1 MKFRAALV
9 ALACVASAAL
19 AQAQEITISGVVTTK
34 DDGLALPGA
43 TVAIESLGLSAVA
56 ESNGRY
62 TLKLPADAAGKDLEV
77 RVTAPGLRPASRTIK
92 VSPSG
97 QSEDFTLGLSFHEE
111 ITVGSRAP
119 GAEAEKAVPV
129 DVLTLKQIQ
138 TAGASETSAIL
149 QTLSPSFNFPRPTVS
164 DGADTVRPATLRG
177 LGPDQ
182 VLVLINGK
190 RRHQSAHIVTS
201 GVIGRGTTGVDLNA
215 IPASAIEKIEVLRDG
230 AAAQYGSDAIAGV
243 INIVLK
249 SGAHPFS
256 LGAKGGMTSGGYT
269 DLTGVDRDHSD
280 GELTEGTASYGWNM
294 GRGSVFAAAEYR
306 NRNGTNRASPDVRDQ
321 VRAGDALNNAVA
333 QPNHHWGDSEE
344 KDLLSFVNASFPL
357 GSGDSTTLYAFG
369 GASKREGSHGG
380 FFRRALDA
388 RNWPQI
394 YPLGFL
400 PTIQPDVLDASG
412 ALGVRGVAGGAWFW
426 DVSAEYGH
434 NTFDFSVVNSLNAS
448 LGPGSTQREFDSGG
462 LGFDQFV
469 ANADVSRAVDA
480 GLAGPLN
487 VAFGAEYRHE
497 SFAIQAGEPNS
508 YLDGGL
514 PDQFGGRAAAG
525 AQVFPG
531 FRPTNAIDASRDSF
545 AGYVDL
551 EADVLKTV
559 RLGLAGRFE
568 HYSDFGGTADGKI
581 TARFAPVKQ
590 FALRGAASTGF
601 RAPSLAQSNFS
612 TVSTNFITVNGVVT
626 PVEIGTFAVDS
637 SVARALGATDLKP
650 EESVHFSAGM
660 VWSPATAFDLTVDF
674 YHIDIDDRIVFSGN
688 FTGPRIQPIIRPFGA
703 DGARFFTNAIDTT
716 TKGVDVTATYRWDLH
731 DDGNLRFQAAYNRN
745 DTELT
750 GTITTPPVLAG
761 LENVL
766 FDREQTQRTTCAQP
780 KDNYRLT
787 GEWLRGGFGALLRG
801 SVYGEYCFPTNV
813 VANDQTFGSE
823 FLTDVEVTYSRANYT
838 IGLGV
843 LNLFDNFPDPL
854 SRANSAFLI
863 QTYPSI
869 SPFGFNGRFL
879 YARMAYRF

>member
-1 MKFRAALV
+1 MTLRAAVV
-9 ALACVASAAL
+9 ALTCLAATGL
-19 AQAQEITISGVVTTK
+19 AEAQEITVTGLVTTK

-43 TVAIESLGLSAVA
+43 TVAVESLRLSAIT

-62 TLKLPADAAGKDLEV
+62 QLKLPADAAGKAFEV
-77 RVTAPGLRPASRTIK
+77 RVTAPGLRPVSRTIT

-97 QSEDFTLGLSFHEE
+97 QAEDFTLGLTFHEE

-138 TAGASETSAIL
+138 TAGASETNAIL
-149 QTLSPSFNFPRPTVS
+149 QTLSPAFNFPRPTVS

-249 SGAHPFS
+249 SGAHP
-256 LGAKGGMTSGGYT
+256 LAVGVKGGMTSGSYT
-269 DLTGVDRDHSD
+269 DLTGADRDHSD
-280 GELTEGTASYGWNM
+280 GELTEGIASYGWNL
-294 GRGSVFAAAEYR
+294 GSGSVFASAEYR

-321 VRAGDALNNAVA
+321 VRPGDASSNAVA

-357 GSGDSTTLYAFG
+357 GSGDSTTFYASG
-369 GASKREGSHGG
+369 GVSKREGSHGG
-380 FFRRALDA
+380 FFRRAIDA

-412 ALGVRGVAGGAWFW
+412 SFGVRGVAGGKWFW
-426 DVSAEYGH
+426 DVSAGYGH
-434 NTFDFSVVNSLNAS
+434 NRFDFNVVNTLNAS
-448 LGPGSTQREFDSGG
+448 LGPTNTQREFDSGG
-462 LGFDQFV
+462 LSFDQLV
-469 ANADVSRAVDA
+469 ANADISRAVDA

-497 SFAIQAGEPNS
+497 SFGIRAGEPSS
-508 YLDGGL
+508 YLDGGV
-514 PDQFGGRAAAG
+514 PDQFGGRAVPG

-531 FRPTNAIDASRDSF
+531 FRPSNAVDASRDSF

-551 EADVLKTV
+551 EADVHQKV

-568 HYSDFGGTADGKI
+568 HYSDFGGTADGKL

-590 FALRGAASTGF
+590 FVIRGAASTGF
-601 RAPSLAQSNFS
+601 RAPSLAQANFS
-612 TVSTNFITVNGVVT
+612 TVSTNFVTVNGVVT

-637 SVARALGATDLKP
+637 VVARALGATDLKP
-650 EESVHFSAGM
+650 EESIHFSAGM
-660 VWSPATAFDLTVDF
+660 VWSPVSAFDLTFDF
-674 YHIDIDDRIVFSGN
+674 YHIDIDGRIVFSGN
-688 FTGPRIQPIIRPFGA
+688 FTGPRIQPIIQPFGA
-703 DGARFFTNAIDTT
+703 SGARFFTNAIDTV
-716 TKGVDVTATYRWDLH
+716 TKGVDVTASYRWDLG
-731 DDGNLRFQAAYNRN
+731 DSGNLRFQAAYNRN

-750 GTITTPPVLAG
+750 GEITTPPVLAG
-761 LENVL
+761 LENTL

-787 GEWLRGGFGALLRG
+787 GEWLRGGLGALLRG

-823 FLTDVEVTYSRANYT
+823 FLTDVEVTYSRDRYT

-854 SRANSAFLI
+854 TSVNSAFLI

-879 YARMAYRF
+879 YARMSYRF